1 MNSSNTV
8 NEGEYFNV
16 TCEASGDPEPTNY
29 TWIGVKHG
37 QQYNG
42 KVLAFKNIAQ
52 NDAGEYRCEVENRCG
67 KDRGSQ
73 TVVMLSI

>member
-8 NEGEYFNV
+8 NEGEYFNA

-29 TWIGVKHG
+29 RVKHG

-52 NDAGEYRCEVENRCG
+52 NDAGEYRSMRSRESMWEGQREPDCSCV
-67 KDRGSQ
+67 
-73 TVVMLSI
+73 L